1 VVAEDGMLIIY
12 IRFKLFVEMWWWQQY
27 AVRLTDVILS
37 KEEQA
42 RTEPA
47 MLW

>member
-1 VVAEDGMLIIY
+1 VVAKDGMLIIY

-27 AVRLTDVILS
+27 IVRLTDVILS

-42 RTEPA
+42 YIKPI
-47 MLW
+47 ML